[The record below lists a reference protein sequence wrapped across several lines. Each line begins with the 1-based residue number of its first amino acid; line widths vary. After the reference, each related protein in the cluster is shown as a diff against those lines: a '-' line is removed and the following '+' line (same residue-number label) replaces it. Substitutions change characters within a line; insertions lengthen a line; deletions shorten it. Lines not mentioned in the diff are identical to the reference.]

1 MLDGHLL
8 GGLVQ
13 DLLDEHAGV
22 LLLALR
28 IRSEL
33 VLETGQQVREAVLWY
48 RVLLGQ
54 GGGCGQRRRA
64 STLSQEV

>member
-1 MLDGHLL
+1 MKEIGFPVRGCLLRARCLLDGHLL

-22 LLLALR
+22 LLLAVY

-33 VLETGQQVREAVLWY
+33 VLKTGQ
-48 RVLLGQ
+48 
-54 GGGCGQRRRA
+54 
-64 STLSQEV
+64 